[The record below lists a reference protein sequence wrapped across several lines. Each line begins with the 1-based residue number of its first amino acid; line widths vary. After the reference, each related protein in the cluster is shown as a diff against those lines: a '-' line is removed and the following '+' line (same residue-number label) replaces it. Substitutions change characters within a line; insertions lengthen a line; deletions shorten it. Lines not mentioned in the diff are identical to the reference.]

1 MKRVQ
6 ESNGFVVWLVVVFFL
21 IKLGTVARKYNGK
34 TVAATVIFSDKARM
48 SRP

>member
-6 ESNGFVVWLVVVFFL
+6 ESNGFVVWLVVFFL